1 MSNDR
6 TTAAAMT
13 MPRFIGL
20 TSTLE
25 HSRVDAQAR
34 STRQIVLKQGRHVH
48 LYSGS
53 PGRTVWA
60 QSRQTNRPSLYAII
74 DLKSIPAMQYGQ
86 RMVKVVSVNVGIG
99 RSAHEQWRLAR
110 RI

>member
-1 MSNDR
+1 M
-6 TTAAAMT
+6 
-13 MPRFIGL
+13 
-20 TSTLE
+20 
-25 HSRVDAQAR
+25 
-34 STRQIVLKQGRHVH
+34 H

-86 RMVKVVSVNVGIG
+86 RMIKIVSVMVGIG
-99 RSAHEQWRLAR
+99 LLEHDSACS
-110 RI
+110 IP